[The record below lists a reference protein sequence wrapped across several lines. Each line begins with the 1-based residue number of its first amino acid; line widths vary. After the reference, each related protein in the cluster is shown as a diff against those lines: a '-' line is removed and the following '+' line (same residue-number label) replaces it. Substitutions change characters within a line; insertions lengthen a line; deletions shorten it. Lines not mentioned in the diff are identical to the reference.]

1 MGFISEI
8 IGIPLGWVM
17 WLCYTLVRNYGVAL
31 ILFTL
36 ITKALMFPMS
46 LKQQKSNVKMAMV
59 KPKLD
64 NAQKKYANNK
74 EKLNEEMMKIYQ
86 EAGYNPMSGCLP
98 LLIQFPILF
107 GVIEVVYKPLTH
119 IVRLSKDV
127 IAQAQTIAQGI
138 EGITVSAA
146 MPQMAII
153 DGVNKNS
160 ALFSSV
166 MTPEEITK
174 VQNLNLSFLGINL
187 GEIPVF
193 GFNLLMLIPI
203 LSGLTSFLVS
213 VQSMKQSEATSTDAA
228 GSSMKTMMYIMPL
241 FSVMFCFS
249 VPAGVGM
256 YWIVSNIFS
265 GVQSMIMNKLYN
277 PAQMAEKIKAEQAA
291 LAEKERQEKIEN
303 RKKAREELA
312 AHQAEVE
319 AAKAANAKGK
329 KNKVKM
335 PDEPDE
341 ETVQQA
347 MTAKEINRR
356 KLAEARKRDAEK
368 YGEEYV
374 EVTDDDLK

>member
-31 ILFTL
+31 IIFTL

-46 LKQQKSNVKMAMV
+46 LKQQKSSVKMAMV

-74 EKLNEEMMKIYQ
+74 DKLNEEMMKIYQ

-127 IAQAQTIAQGI
+127 IASAQEIANGI
-138 EGITVSAA
+138 EGISFSAA

-153 DGVNKNS
+153 DGVRQNAS
-160 ALFSSV
+160 LFASV
-166 MTPEEITK
+166 LTPEEIEK
-174 VQNLNLSFLGINL
+174 VQNLNLSFLGIHL
-187 GEIPVF
+187 GEIPSF
-193 GFNLLMLIPI
+193 GFNILMLIPI
-203 LSGLTSFLVS
+203 LSGLTSFAVS
-213 VQSMKQSEATSTDAA
+213 MQSMKQNAATSSEASNGT
-228 GSSMKTMMYIMPL
+228 MKGMMYMMPL
-241 FSVMFCFS
+241 MSVMFCFS
-249 VPAGVGM
+249 LPAGVGM

-265 GVQSMIMNKLYN
+265 YIQAMIMHKLYN
-277 PAQMAEKIKAEQAA
+277 PAEMAEKIKAEQAA
-291 LAEKERQEKIEN
+291 LAAKERQEKIEN

-319 AAKAANAKGK
+319 AAKKANAKSK
-329 KNKVKM
+329 KKVAM
-335 PDEPDE
+335 PDELDE
-341 ETVQQA
+341 ETVEQA
-347 MTAKEINRR
+347 LSAKEINRR

>member
-1 MGFISEI
+1 
-8 IGIPLGWVM
+8 M
-17 WLCYTLVRNYGVAL
+17 WLCYTIVRNYGVAL

-36 ITKALMFPMS
+36 ITKALMFPMT
-46 LKQQKSNVKMAMV
+46 LKQQKANVKMAMV

-74 EKLNEEMMKIYQ
+74 DKLNEEMMKIYQ

-107 GVIEVVYKPLTH
+107 GVIEVVYKPLPH

-138 EGITVSAA
+138 EGITFSAA

-153 DGVNKNS
+153 DGVRKNAS
-160 ALFSSV
+160 LFASV
-166 MTPEEITK
+166 MTPEEIEK

-187 GEIPVF
+187 GEIPAM
-193 GFNLLMLIPI
+193 GFNILMLIPI

-213 VQSMKQSEATSTDAA
+213 IQSMKHSAATSTEAA
-228 GSSMKTMMYIMPL
+228 GGSMKTMMYIMPL

-256 YWIVSNIFS
+256 YWIVSNVFS
-265 GVQSMIMNKLYN
+265 YFQAMLMHKMYN
-277 PAQMAEKIKAEQAA
+277 PAEMAEKIKAEQAA
-291 LAEKERQEKIEN
+291 QAERERQEKIEN

-319 AAKAANAKGK
+319 AAKKANAKSK
-329 KNKVKM
+329 KAKVEM
-335 PDEPDE
+335 PEELDE
-341 ETVQQA
+341 ETVAQA
-347 MTAKEINRR
+347 LTAKEINRR
-356 KLAEARKRDAEK
+356 KLAEARRRDAEK

>member
-8 IGIPLGWVM
+8 IGIPLGWAM

-36 ITKALMFPMS
+36 ITKVLMFPMS
-46 LKQQKSNVKMAMV
+46 LKQQKSSVKMAMV

-74 EKLNEEMMKIYQ
+74 DKLNEEMMKIYQ

-107 GVIEVVYKPLTH
+107 GVINVVYNPLTH

-138 EGITVSAA
+138 EGITFSAA

-153 DGVNKNS
+153 DGVRKNAS
-160 ALFSSV
+160 LFSSV
-166 MTPEEITK
+166 MSPEEIDK
-174 VQNLNLSFLGINL
+174 VLNLNMSFLGIHL
-187 GEIPVF
+187 GEIPYL
-193 GFNLLMLIPI
+193 GFNVLMLIPI

-213 VQSMKQSEATSTDAA
+213 MQSMKNTGETSADASA
-228 GSSMKTMMYIMPL
+228 NSMKTMMYIMPL
-241 FSVMFCFS
+241 MSVMFCFS
-249 VPAGVGM
+249 LPAGVGM
-256 YWIVSNIFS
+256 YWIASNVFS
-265 GVQSMIMNKLYN
+265 YLQGLIMNKKYN
-277 PAQMAEKIKAEQAA
+277 PTEMAEKIKAEQASQA
-291 LAEKERQEKIEN
+291 AKERMEKIEN
-303 RKKAREELA
+303 RRKAREELM

-319 AAKAANAKGK
+319 AAKKANAKGK
-329 KNKVKM
+329 KKKVEM
-335 PDEPDE
+335 PEELDDE
-341 ETVQQA
+341 TMQQA
-347 MTAKEINRR
+347 LSVKEQNRR

>member
-31 ILFTL
+31 IIFTL

-46 LKQQKSNVKMAMV
+46 LKQQKSSVKMAMV

-74 EKLNEEMMKIYQ
+74 DKLNEEMMKIYQ

-127 IAQAQTIAQGI
+127 IASAQEIANGI
-138 EGITVSAA
+138 EGISFSAA

-153 DGVNKNS
+153 DGVRQNAS
-160 ALFSSV
+160 LFASV
-166 MTPEEITK
+166 LTPEEIEK
-174 VQNLNLSFLGINL
+174 VQNLNLSFLGIHL
-187 GEIPVF
+187 GEIPSF
-193 GFNLLMLIPI
+193 GFNILMLIPI
-203 LSGLTSFLVS
+203 LSGLTSFAVS
-213 VQSMKQSEATSTDAA
+213 MQSMKQNAATSSEASNGT
-228 GSSMKTMMYIMPL
+228 MKGMRYMMPL
-241 FSVMFCFS
+241 MSVMFCFS
-249 VPAGVGM
+249 LPAGVGM

-265 GVQSMIMNKLYN
+265 YIQAMIMHKLYN
-277 PAQMAEKIKAEQAA
+277 PAEMAEKIKAEQAA
-291 LAEKERQEKIEN
+291 LAAKERQEKIEN

-319 AAKAANAKGK
+319 AAKKANAKSK
-329 KNKVKM
+329 KKVEM
-335 PDEPDE
+335 PDELDE
-341 ETVQQA
+341 ETVEQA
-347 MTAKEINRR
+347 LSAKEINRR

>member
-8 IGIPLGWVM
+8 IGIPLGWAM

-36 ITKALMFPMS
+36 ITKVLMFPMS
-46 LKQQKSNVKMAMV
+46 LKQQKSSVKMAMV

-74 EKLNEEMMKIYQ
+74 DKLNEEMMKIYQ

-107 GVIEVVYKPLTH
+107 GVINVVYNPLTH

-138 EGITVSAA
+138 EGITFSAA

-153 DGVNKNS
+153 DGVRKNAS
-160 ALFSSV
+160 LFSSV
-166 MTPEEITK
+166 MSPEEIDK
-174 VQNLNLSFLGINL
+174 VLNLNMSFLGIHL
-187 GEIPVF
+187 GEIPYL
-193 GFNLLMLIPI
+193 GFNVLMLIPI

-213 VQSMKQSEATSTDAA
+213 MQSMKNTGETSADASA
-228 GSSMKTMMYIMPL
+228 NSMKTMMYIMPL
-241 FSVMFCFS
+241 MSVMFCFS
-249 VPAGVGM
+249 LPAGVGM
-256 YWIVSNIFS
+256 YWIASNVFS
-265 GVQSMIMNKLYN
+265 YLQGMIMNKKYN
-277 PAQMAEKIKAEQAA
+277 PTEMAEKIKAEQASQA
-291 LAEKERQEKIEN
+291 AKERMEKIEN
-303 RKKAREELA
+303 RRKAREELM

-319 AAKAANAKGK
+319 AAKKANAKGK
-329 KNKVKM
+329 KKKVEM
-335 PDEPDE
+335 PEELDDE
-341 ETVQQA
+341 TMQQA
-347 MTAKEINRR
+347 LSVKEQNRR

>member
-17 WLCYTLVRNYGVAL
+17 WLCYTIVRNYGVAL

-46 LKQQKSNVKMAMV
+46 LKQQKSSVKMAMV

-74 EKLNEEMMKIYQ
+74 DKLNEEMMKIYQ

-127 IAQAQTIAQGI
+127 IASAQEIANGI
-138 EGITVSAA
+138 EGITFSAA

-153 DGVNKNS
+153 DGVRQNAS
-160 ALFSSV
+160 LFASV
-166 MTPEEITK
+166 LTPEQIEK

-187 GEIPVF
+187 GEIPSF
-193 GFNLLMLIPI
+193 GFNILMLIPI
-203 LSGLTSFLVS
+203 LSGLSSFAVS
-213 VQSMKQSEATSTDAA
+213 MQSMKQNEATSSEASNGT
-228 GSSMKTMMYIMPL
+228 MKGMMYMMPL
-241 FSVMFCFS
+241 MSVMFCFS
-249 VPAGVGM
+249 LPAGVGM

-265 GVQSMIMNKLYN
+265 YIQSRIMHKLYN
-277 PAQMAEKIKAEQAA
+277 PAEMAEKIKAEQAA
-291 LAEKERQEKIEN
+291 LAAKERQEKIEN
-303 RKKAREELA
+303 RRKAREELA

-319 AAKAANAKGK
+319 AAKKANAKSK
-329 KNKVKM
+329 KKVAM
-335 PDEPDE
+335 PEELDE
-341 ETVQQA
+341 ETVEQA
-347 MTAKEINRR
+347 LSVKEMNRR

>member
-8 IGIPLGWVM
+8 IGIPLGWAM

-36 ITKALMFPMS
+36 ITKVLMFPMS
-46 LKQQKSNVKMAMV
+46 LKQQKSSVKMAMV

-74 EKLNEEMMKIYQ
+74 DKLNEEMMKIYQ

-107 GVIEVVYKPLTH
+107 GVINVVYNPLTH

-138 EGITVSAA
+138 EGITFSAA

-153 DGVNKNS
+153 DGVRKNAS
-160 ALFSSV
+160 LFSSV
-166 MTPEEITK
+166 MSPEEIDK
-174 VQNLNLSFLGINL
+174 VLNLNMSFLGIHL
-187 GEIPVF
+187 GEIPYL
-193 GFNLLMLIPI
+193 GFNVLMLIPI

-213 VQSMKQSEATSTDAA
+213 MQSMKNTGETSADASA
-228 GSSMKTMMYIMPL
+228 NSMKTMMYIMPL
-241 FSVMFCFS
+241 MSVMFCFS
-249 VPAGVGM
+249 LPAGVGM
-256 YWIVSNIFS
+256 YWIASNVFS
-265 GVQSMIMNKLYN
+265 YLQGMIMNKKYN
-277 PAQMAEKIKAEQAA
+277 PTEMAEKIKAEQASQA
-291 LAEKERQEKIEN
+291 AKERMEKIEN
-303 RKKAREELA
+303 RRKAREELM

-319 AAKAANAKGK
+319 AAKKANAKGK
-329 KNKVKM
+329 KKKVEM
-335 PDEPDE
+335 PEELDE
-341 ETVQQA
+341 ETMQQA
-347 MTAKEINRR
+347 LSVKEQNRR

>member
-8 IGIPLGWVM
+8 IGIPLGWAM
-17 WLCYTLVRNYGVAL
+17 WLCYTIVRNYGVAL

-36 ITKALMFPMS
+36 ITKALMFPMT
-46 LKQQKSNVKMAMV
+46 LKQQKANVKMAMV

-74 EKLNEEMMKIYQ
+74 DKLNEEMMKIYQ

-138 EGITVSAA
+138 EGITFSAA

-153 DGVNKNS
+153 DGVRKNAS
-160 ALFSSV
+160 LFASV
-166 MTPEEITK
+166 MTPEEIEK

-187 GEIPVF
+187 GEIPAM
-193 GFNLLMLIPI
+193 GFNILMLIPI

-213 VQSMKQSEATSTDAA
+213 IQSMKHSAATSTEAA
-228 GSSMKTMMYIMPL
+228 GGSMKTMMYIMPL

-256 YWIVSNIFS
+256 YWIVSNVFS
-265 GVQSMIMNKLYN
+265 YFQAMLMHKMYN
-277 PAQMAEKIKAEQAA
+277 PAEMAEKIKAEQAA
-291 LAEKERQEKIEN
+291 QAERERQEKIEN

-319 AAKAANAKGK
+319 AAKKANAKSK
-329 KNKVKM
+329 KAKVEM
-335 PDEPDE
+335 PEELDE
-341 ETVQQA
+341 ETVAQA
-347 MTAKEINRR
+347 LTAKEINRR
-356 KLAEARKRDAEK
+356 KLAEARRRDAEK

>member
-17 WLCYTLVRNYGVAL
+17 WLCYTIVRNYGVAL

-46 LKQQKSNVKMAMV
+46 LKQQKSSVKMAMV

-74 EKLNEEMMKIYQ
+74 DKLNEEMMKIYQ

-127 IAQAQTIAQGI
+127 IASAQEIANGI
-138 EGITVSAA
+138 EGITFSAA

-153 DGVNKNS
+153 DGVRQNAS
-160 ALFSSV
+160 LFASV
-166 MTPEEITK
+166 LTPEQIEK

-187 GEIPVF
+187 GEIPSF
-193 GFNLLMLIPI
+193 GFNILMLIPI
-203 LSGLTSFLVS
+203 LSGLSSFAVS
-213 VQSMKQSEATSTDAA
+213 MQSMKQNEATSSEASNGT
-228 GSSMKTMMYIMPL
+228 MKGMMYMMPL
-241 FSVMFCFS
+241 MSVMFCFS
-249 VPAGVGM
+249 LPAGVGM

-265 GVQSMIMNKLYN
+265 YIQSRIMHKLYN
-277 PAQMAEKIKAEQAA
+277 PAEMAEKIKAEQAA
-291 LAEKERQEKIEN
+291 LAAKERQEKIEN

-319 AAKAANAKGK
+319 AVKKANAKSK
-329 KNKVKM
+329 KKVAM
-335 PDEPDE
+335 PEELDE
-341 ETVQQA
+341 ETVEQA
-347 MTAKEINRR
+347 LSVKEMNRR